1 MSAEDQTID
10 NQSVAVGDGGDTDK
24 SESRPAS
31 TPVKR
36 AGASRLSV
44 LGVGLLAVAA
54 LVLALWPIINEE
66 DAELPFDRFQAQLE
80 RAQEQ
85 HQTASDER
93 AAMQA
98 ELDQLARSLT
108 ALERKLQELSSEL
121 EATAAARDGLSGRLD
136 QFERGLAGLESE
148 LGEQLQALW
157 QQEGQIREADRE
169 LERFMRLL
177 EAASLLRLGQERAEL
192 AADWTGA
199 RLAYERAERL
209 LRDVDDPR
217 LGQVRRLLARELA
230 DLESLRSPEW
240 ERLQARLARLADQLG
255 EWPLRTMNAE
265 TESPADALEPAGW
278 RQDAGRA
285 LARLVTVRRRDHIE
299 LGDDAID
306 SLREQLRLRLLA
318 AELALVR
325 RDLADLEHQ
334 LERGLDLLESWFDT
348 NDPDVAQGKSALQA
362 LREVSAPSAPTGL
375 GAALAALSEYLDAP

>member
-1 MSAEDQTID
+1 MSAEDQIIE
-10 NQSVAVGDGGDTDK
+10 NKSAAAGNSGD
-24 SESRPAS
+24 SEPRPAD
-31 TPVKR
+31 TPGKR
-36 AGASRLSV
+36 AGASRLAV

-54 LVLALWPIINEE
+54 LVLALWPIINEK
-66 DAELPFDRFQAQLE
+66 DAERPVDRLQAQLE
-80 RAQEQ
+80 NAQEQ
-85 HQTASDER
+85 LQTASDER
-93 AAMQA
+93 AAMQS
-98 ELDQLARSLT
+98 ELDRIARSLT
-108 ALERKLQELSSEL
+108 ALDRQLEEISSAVD
-121 EATAAARDGLSGRLD
+121 ATAGARDALSGRLD

-192 AADWTGA
+192 AADWAGA

-240 ERLQARLARLADQLG
+240 ERLQARLARLADEAG
-255 EWPLRTMNAE
+255 DWPLRVVNAE
-265 TESPADALEPAGW
+265 VEPPPDETEPAGW
-278 RQDAGRA
+278 RQEAGQA
-285 LARLVTVRRRDHIE
+285 LARLVTVRRRDQIE
-299 LGDDAID
+299 LADDAID
-306 SLREQLRLRLLA
+306 GLREQLRLRLLA

-325 RDLADLEHQ
+325 RDLADLGHQ
-334 LERGLDLLESWFDT
+334 LDRGLDLLERWFDT
-348 NDPDVAQGKSALQA
+348 NDADVAQGKSALQA

-375 GAALAALSEYLDAP
+375 GAALAALSGYLDAP